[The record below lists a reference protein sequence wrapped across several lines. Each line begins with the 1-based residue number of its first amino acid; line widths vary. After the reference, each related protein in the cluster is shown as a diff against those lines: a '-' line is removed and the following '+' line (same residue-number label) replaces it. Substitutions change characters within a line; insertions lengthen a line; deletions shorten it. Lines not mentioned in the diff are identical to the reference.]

1 VIQRILVAT
10 DRSDTATRAVAWAA
24 EMSDRY
30 AAELLVLQVV
40 APEHLT
46 GQEGEGVSGEAAD
59 QLAALTEQVS
69 GERGRALLVY
79 DSDPADAIVR
89 ACAQER
95 VDLVVVGNVGM
106 RDRTEFLLGSV
117 PNRVSHNAR
126 CSVVIVNTALP
137 DATAGSGQQGS
148 PDGAGPTGPTGPTEG
163 ELLGRAAHVAQVF
176 AKFGLGDLLQRGRDD
191 GAERARRFRSAL
203 EELGPTFAKLGQI
216 LSTRPDLL
224 PASVVAELADLQDH
238 VTPLTESE
246 VVGVMEEELK
256 VPWEDVFASIE
267 PDPLAS
273 GTIAQVHRA
282 TLVGGR
288 RVVVKV
294 QRPTAEADIRQDL
307 GLLERFA
314 EQAAGRPAFRQVVDV
329 PAIIDHLSSSLVR
342 ELDFRHEAANIERMR
357 EVLAPFD
364 RLAVPDVYHDLSTG
378 RLLVLQEI
386 QGIPLLRAPE
396 GKARREA
403 ARQLL
408 EAYYQQVLAVGFFH
422 ADPHPGNLMWWND
435 TIYLLDLGMVGEV
448 DAGLRESLL
457 LLLLAFWQ
465 EDTAFL
471 AEAMLGLA
479 AAPAPPDL
487 DETAFQAELAD
498 LLATYRHL
506 SLKELRLGPLLQQ
519 LTEISV
525 RHRVRLPSSLALI
538 GKAFGQMQ
546 LAAAE
551 LDPSLDPFSVAG
563 SFYLRQLAG
572 QMRTMT
578 NPGRVF
584 YESQKLRARLV
595 RLLEGF
601 ERVLGV
607 RGGTGLQVDL
617 LGAQDLTVAIRRAGR
632 RIAVGLAA
640 ATAIV
645 GTAVIASAAHPR
657 AWATVLF
664 GIVAAL
670 LTGGLLADVLRHR

>member
-1 VIQRILVAT
+1 MNKRILVAT
-10 DRSDTATRAVAWAA
+10 DRSDTASRAVEWAA
-24 EMSDRY
+24 EMSGKY
-30 AAELLVLQVV
+30 AAELIVLQVV
-40 APEHLT
+40 APEHVAPHDD
-46 GQEGEGVSGEAAD
+46 GSPGRAAAD
-59 QLAALTEQVS
+59 DLAAFARQV
-69 GERGRALLVY
+69 GGDRARPMLVY

-89 ACAQER
+89 VCEQER
-95 VDLVVVGNVGM
+95 ADLVVVGNLGM
-106 RDRTEFLLGSV
+106 RNRTEFLLGSV

-126 CSVVIVNTALP
+126 CSVVIVNTAP
-137 DATAGSGQQGS
+137 DDVPGGTAPRQSAEADAE
-148 PDGAGPTGPTGPTEG
+148 PAED
-163 ELLGRAAHVAQVF
+163 ELLGRAAHVARVF
-176 AKFGLGDLLQRGRDD
+176 ASYGLRDIVHRTPGDDAG
-191 GAERARRFRSAL
+191 RARRLRGAL
-203 EELGPTFAKLGQI
+203 EELGPTFTKLGQI

-224 PASVVAELADLQDH
+224 PAALVAELADLQDH
-238 VTPLTESE
+238 VAPLSEAE
-246 VVGVMEEELK
+246 VVAVMEAELK
-256 VPWEDVFASIE
+256 VPWEDVFVSIE

-282 TLVGGR
+282 MLVGGE

-294 QRPTAEADIRQDL
+294 QRPTAETQIKQDL
-307 GLLERFA
+307 GLLRRFA
-314 EQAAGRPAFRQVVDV
+314 EKAAGRPAFQQVVDV
-329 PAIIDHLSSSLVR
+329 PAVIDHLSTSLVR

-357 EVLAPFD
+357 EVLAPFG
-364 RLAVPDVYHDLSTG
+364 RLSVPEVHTGLSTR

-386 QGIPLLRAPE
+386 QGVPLLQAPE
-396 GKARREA
+396 GEARREA
-403 ARQLL
+403 ARQLV
-408 EAYYQQVLAVGFFH
+408 EAYYQQVLSAGFFH

-435 TIYLLDLGMVGEV
+435 AIYLFDFGMVGEV
-448 DAGLRESLL
+448 DAGTRESLL

-479 AAPAPPDL
+479 TGPPPADF
-487 DETAFQAELAD
+487 DQDAFQQELAS
-498 LLATYRHL
+498 LLAAYRHV

-572 QMRTMT
+572 SMRAAA
-578 NPGRVF
+578 NPAHLF
-584 YESQKLRARLV
+584 YEAQKLRARGA
-595 RLLEGF
+595 RLLEGL
-601 ERVLGV
+601 ERTLGV
-607 RGGTGLQVDL
+607 RGGTGLQVDFP
-617 LGAQDLTVAIRRAGR
+617 AARDLTAAIGLAGR

-645 GTAVIASAAHPR
+645 GTAVTASAAHSA
-657 AWATVLF
+657 AWATAVF
-664 GIVAAL
+664 GTVAAV
-670 LTGGLLADVLRHR
+670 LTGGLLLDVLRRR

>member
-1 VIQRILVAT
+1 VIKRILVAT
-10 DRSDTATRAVAWAA
+10 DRSDTATRAVEWAA
-24 EMSDRY
+24 EMSGKY
-30 AAELLVLQVV
+30 AADLLVLQVV

-46 GQEGEGVSGEAAD
+46 AEDTGDAAQSAAD
-59 QLAALTEQVS
+59 DLAAFARRVG
-69 GERGRALLVY
+69 GERGRPLLVY

-89 ACAQER
+89 VCEQER

-106 RDRTEFLLGSV
+106 RDRTEFLLSSV

-126 CSVVIVNTALP
+126 CSVVIVNTALSDAP
-137 DATAGSGQQGS
+137 DATAPRRTAQADAEPSEDQ
-148 PDGAGPTGPTGPTEG
+148 
-163 ELLGRAAHVAQVF
+163 LLGRAAHVARVF
-176 AKFGLGDLLQRGRDD
+176 AKHGLRDGRHRGGDDAG
-191 GAERARRFRSAL
+191 RARRLRGAL

-224 PASVVAELADLQDH
+224 PAAVVAELADLQDH
-238 VTPLTESE
+238 VTPLTEAE
-246 VVGVMEEELK
+246 VVAVMETELK

-267 PDPLAS
+267 PDPLAA

-282 TLVGGR
+282 TLVGGE

-294 QRPTAEADIRQDL
+294 QRPAAETEIRQDL
-307 GLLERFA
+307 GLLHRFA
-314 EQAAGRPAFRQVVDV
+314 AKAAGRPAFQEVVDV
-329 PAIIDHLSSSLVR
+329 PAVIDHLSSSLVR

-357 EVLAPFD
+357 EVLAPFS
-364 RLAVPDVYHDLSTG
+364 RLSVPVVHDGLSTR

-386 QGIPLLRAPE
+386 QGIPLLEAPPGE
-396 GKARREA
+396 ARREA
-403 ARQLL
+403 ARQLV
-408 EAYYQQVLAVGFFH
+408 EAYYQQVLTAGFFH

-448 DAGLRESLL
+448 DAGTRESLL
-457 LLLLAFWQ
+457 LLLLAFWR

-471 AEAMLGLA
+471 ADAMLGLA
-479 AAPAPPDL
+479 TEPPPPGFDQ
-487 DETAFQAELAD
+487 DAFADELAG

-519 LTEISV
+519 LTAISV

-563 SFYLRQLAG
+563 SFYLRQLTESL
-572 QMRTMT
+572 RTAA
-578 NPGRVF
+578 NPVQLF
-584 YESQKLRARLV
+584 YEGQKLRVRGT
-595 RLLEGF
+595 RLLEGL
-601 ERVLGV
+601 ERALGV
-607 RGGTGLQVDL
+607 RGGTGLQVEFN
-617 LGAQDLTVAIRRAGR
+617 GNRELTVAIDIAGR

-640 ATAIV
+640 ATAIA
-645 GTAVIASAAHPR
+645 GTAVTASGAHPATR
-657 AWATVLF
+657 ATAVF
-664 GIVAAL
+664 GSVAAV
-670 LTGGLLADVLRHR
+670 LTGGLLIDVLRRR

>member
-1 VIQRILVAT
+1 MLVAT
-10 DRSDTATRAVAWAA
+10 DRSDTASRAVQWAA
-24 EMSDRY
+24 EMSGKY
-30 AAELLVLQVV
+30 AADLLVLQVV

-46 GQEGEGVSGEAAD
+46 AEGSDSATQAAAD
-59 QLAALTEQVS
+59 DLATFTRQVC
-69 GERGRALLVY
+69 GERGRPLLVY

-89 ACAQER
+89 VCEQER

-126 CSVVIVNTALP
+126 CSVVIVNTALN
-137 DATAGSGQQGS
+137 
-148 PDGAGPTGPTGPTEG
+148 GAGATPPKTAQAAAEPSDSQ
-163 ELLGRAAHVAQVF
+163 LLGRAAHVARIF
-176 AKFGLGDLLQRGRDD
+176 ARYGLRDVMHGGKD
-191 GAERARRFRSAL
+191 DEAERARRFRSAL

-224 PASVVAELADLQDH
+224 PAAVVAELADLQDH
-238 VTPLTESE
+238 VAPLTEAE
-246 VVGVMEEELK
+246 VVAVMETELK

-282 TLVGGR
+282 TLIGGE

-294 QRPTAEADIRQDL
+294 QRPTAETEIRQDL
-307 GLLERFA
+307 GLLRRFA
-314 EQAAGRPAFRQVVDV
+314 EKAANRPAFQQVVDV
-329 PAIIDHLSSSLVR
+329 PAVIDHLSSSLVR

-357 EVLAPFD
+357 EVLAPFG
-364 RLAVPDVYHDLSTG
+364 RLSVPDVHAGLSTR
-378 RLLVLQEI
+378 RLLVMQEI
-386 QGIPLLRAPE
+386 QGIPLLEAPE
-396 GKARREA
+396 GEARREA
-403 ARQLL
+403 ARQLV
-408 EAYYQQVLAVGFFH
+408 EAYYQQVLAAGFFH

-448 DAGLRESLL
+448 DAGMRESLL
-457 LLLLAFWQ
+457 LLLLAFWR

-479 AAPAPPDL
+479 TGSPPADF
-487 DETAFQAELAD
+487 DQDAFQEELAS
-498 LLATYRHL
+498 LMAEYRHV

-519 LTEISV
+519 LTAISV

-551 LDPSLDPFSVAG
+551 LDPSVDPFSVAG

-572 QMRTMT
+572 SMRAAV
-578 NPGRVF
+578 NPAQLF
-584 YESQKLRARLV
+584 YEGQKLRARAT
-595 RLLEGF
+595 RLLEGL
-601 ERVLGV
+601 ERTLGV
-607 RGGTGLQVDL
+607 RGGTGLQVDFR
-617 LGAQDLTVAIRRAGR
+617 GARELTAAIGLAGR
-632 RIAVGLAA
+632 RIAIGLAA

-645 GTAVIASAAHPR
+645 GTAVTASAAHSA
-657 AWATVLF
+657 AWATAVF
-664 GIVAAL
+664 GAAAVL
-670 LTGGLLADVLRHR
+670 LTGGLLIDVFRHR

>member
-1 VIQRILVAT
+1 MIQRILVAT

-24 EMSDRY
+24 EMSDKY
-30 AAELLVLQVV
+30 AADLLVLQVV
-40 APEHLT
+40 APEHLP
-46 GQEGEGVSGEAAD
+46 GQEGDGAAQAAAD
-59 QLAALTEQVS
+59 QLAALAQQMR
-69 GERGRALLVY
+69 GERGRSLLVF
-79 DSDPADAIVR
+79 DSDPAEAIVR
-89 ACAQER
+89 TCEQER

-126 CSVVIVNTALP
+126 CSVVIVNTALAGAP
-137 DATAGSGQQGS
+137 GTAREPGYREDAE
-148 PDGAGPTGPTGPTEG
+148 PTEG

-176 AKFGLGDLLQRGRDD
+176 ARFGLGDVMHRGRDD
-191 GAERARRFRSAL
+191 GAGRARRFRSAL

-224 PASVVAELADLQDH
+224 PAAVVEELADLQDH
-238 VTPLTESE
+238 VTPLTEAE
-246 VVGVMEEELK
+246 VVAVMEQELK

-282 TLVGGR
+282 TLVGGQ

-294 QRPTAEADIRQDL
+294 QRPTAETEIRQDL

-314 EQAAGRPAFRQVVDV
+314 GKAAGRAAFQQVVDV
-329 PAIIDHLSSSLVR
+329 PAIIEHLSSSLVR

-364 RLAVPDVYHDLSTG
+364 RLAVPDVYTDLSTK

-386 QGIPLLRAPE
+386 QGVPLLQAPAGE
-396 GKARREA
+396 ARREA
-403 ARQLL
+403 ARQFL
-408 EAYYQQVLAVGFFH
+408 EAYYQQVLAAGFFH

-448 DAGLRESLL
+448 DAGMRESLL
-457 LLLLAFWQ
+457 LMLLAFWQ

-471 AEAMLGLA
+471 AETMLGLSA
-479 AAPAPPDL
+479 ERPPPGF
-487 DETAFQAELAD
+487 DEAAFQAELAD
-498 LLATYRHL
+498 LLASYRHM
-506 SLKELRLGPLLQQ
+506 SLQDLRLGPLLQQ

-563 SFYLRQLAG
+563 TFYLRQLAG
-572 QMRTMT
+572 QMRTMA
-578 NPGRVF
+578 NPQHLF
-584 YESQKLRARLV
+584 YEGQKFRMRLS
-595 RLLEGF
+595 RLLEGL
-601 ERVLGV
+601 ERTLGV
-607 RGGTGLQVDL
+607 RGGTGLQVDFQ
-617 LGAQDLTVAIRRAGR
+617 GAHDLTAAIGLAGR
-632 RIAVGLAA
+632 RIAIGLAA

-645 GTAVIASAAHPR
+645 GTAVTASAAHS
-657 AWATVLF
+657 ASWLTAVF
-664 GIVAAL
+664 GAVAVL
-670 LTGGLLADVLRHR
+670 LTGGLLADVLRRR

>member
-1 VIQRILVAT
+1 MIQRILVAT

-30 AAELLVLQVV
+30 AADLLVLQVV

-46 GQEGEGVSGEAAD
+46 GQEADGASQAAAD
-59 QLAALTEQVS
+59 QLAALTQQVC
-69 GERGRALLVY
+69 GTRGRPLLVY
-79 DSDPADAIVR
+79 DSDPADAILR
-89 ACAQER
+89 TCEQER
-95 VDLVVVGNVGM
+95 ADLVVVGNVGM

-126 CSVVIVNTALP
+126 CSVVIVNTAMD
-137 DATAGSGQQGS
+137 DAPAGTARQHAAQ
-148 PDGAGPTGPTGPTEG
+148 PGAEPTEG
-163 ELLGRAAHVAQVF
+163 QLFGRAARVAQVF
-176 AKFGLGDLLQRGRDD
+176 AKYGLGDVLHRARDD
-191 GAERARRFRSAL
+191 SAGRARRFRSAL

-224 PASVVAELADLQDH
+224 PAAVVAELADLQDH
-238 VTPLTESE
+238 VTPLAEAE
-246 VVGVMEEELK
+246 VVAVMEKELK

-282 TLVGGR
+282 TLVGGE

-294 QRPTAEADIRQDL
+294 QRPTAETEIRQDL
-307 GLLERFA
+307 GLLHRFA
-314 EQAAGRPAFRQVVDV
+314 EKAAGRPAFQQVVDV

-342 ELDFRHEAANIERMR
+342 ELDFRHEAANIARMR
-357 EVLAPFD
+357 QVLAPFD
-364 RLAVPDVYHDLSTG
+364 RLAVPAVHTGLSTG

-386 QGIPLLRAPE
+386 QGIPLLQAPPGE
-396 GKARREA
+396 ARRQA

-408 EAYYQQVLAVGFFH
+408 EAYYQQVLTAGFFH

-448 DAGLRESLL
+448 DARLRESLL

-479 AAPAPPDL
+479 AQRPPPDF
-487 DETAFQAELAD
+487 DEAAFQEELAG

-572 QMRTMT
+572 RMRGMA
-578 NPGRVF
+578 NPGQLL
-584 YESQKLRARLV
+584 YESQKLRVRTA
-595 RLLEGF
+595 RLLEGL
-601 ERVLGV
+601 ERTVGV
-607 RGGTGLQVDL
+607 RGGAGLQVDL
-617 LGAQDLTVAIRRAGR
+617 RGAQELTAAIGRAGR
-632 RIAVGLAA
+632 RIAIGLTA
-640 ATAIV
+640 ATALV
-645 GTAVIASAAHPR
+645 ATAVTASAAHPT
-657 AWATVLF
+657 AWAAATL
-664 GIVAAL
+664 GAVAAL
-670 LTGGLLADVLRHR
+670 LTGGLLADVIRHR

>member
-10 DRSDTATRAVAWAA
+10 DRSDTATRAVTWAV
-24 EMSDRY
+24 EMSDKY
-30 AAELLVLQVV
+30 AADLLVLQVV

-46 GQEGEGVSGEAAD
+46 ASAGGNGAQAAVD
-59 QLAALTEQVS
+59 GLAAFTRQVC
-69 GERGRALLVY
+69 GERGRPLLVY

-89 ACAQER
+89 VCGQER

-126 CSVVIVNTALP
+126 CSVVIVNTAP
-137 DATAGSGQQGS
+137 SEA
-148 PDGAGPTGPTGPTEG
+148 PDGTAPRKTAQAGAEPSEG
-163 ELLGRAAHVAQVF
+163 QLLGRAAHMAQVF
-176 AKFGLGDLLQRGRDD
+176 AKHGLRDVLHRTRDD
-191 GAERARRFRSAL
+191 DAGRARRFRSAL

-224 PASVVAELADLQDH
+224 PPAVVAELADLQDH
-238 VTPLTESE
+238 VAPLTEAD
-246 VVGVMEEELK
+246 VVAVMEAELK

-282 TLVGGR
+282 TLVGGE

-294 QRPTAEADIRQDL
+294 QRPTAETEITQDL
-307 GLLERFA
+307 GLLRRFA
-314 EQAAGRPAFRQVVDV
+314 EKAASRPAFQQVVDV
-329 PAIIDHLSSSLVR
+329 PAVIDHLSSSLVR

-357 EVLAPFD
+357 EVLAPFS
-364 RLAVPDVYHDLSTG
+364 RLSVPDVQAGLSTR
-378 RLLVLQEI
+378 RLLVMQEI
-386 QGIPLLRAPE
+386 QGIPLLEAPE
-396 GKARREA
+396 GEARREA
-403 ARQLL
+403 ARQLV
-408 EAYYQQVLAVGFFH
+408 EAYYQQVLTAGFFH

-448 DAGLRESLL
+448 DAGTRESLL
-457 LLLLAFWQ
+457 LLLLAFWR
-465 EDTAFL
+465 EDTSFL
-471 AEAMLGLA
+471 ADAMLGLA
-479 AAPAPPDL
+479 TGPPPPEFDK
-487 DETAFQAELAD
+487 DAFAGELAS
-498 LLATYRHL
+498 LLASYRHV

-551 LDPSLDPFSVAG
+551 LDPALDPFSVAG
-563 SFYLRQLAG
+563 SFYLRQLAAS
-572 QMRTMT
+572 MRAAAD
-578 NPGRVF
+578 PAHLF
-584 YESQKLRARLV
+584 YEGQKLRV
-595 RLLEGF
+595 RATKLLEGF
-601 ERVLGV
+601 ERTLGV
-607 RGGTGLQVDL
+607 RGGTGLQVDFR
-617 LGAQDLTVAIRRAGR
+617 GARELTAAIGLAGR

-645 GTAVIASAAHPR
+645 GTAVTASAAHT
-657 AWATVLF
+657 ADWTTAVF
-664 GIVAAL
+664 GTAAVV
-670 LTGGLLADVLRHR
+670 LTGGLLIDVLRRR

>member
-1 VIQRILVAT
+1 VIERILVAT

-24 EMSDRY
+24 ELAGRY
-30 AAELLVLQVV
+30 DADLLVLQVI

-46 GQEGEGVSGEAAD
+46 GADGDAQVAAD
-59 QLAALTEQVS
+59 ELAALTRQVR
-69 GERGRALLVY
+69 GERGRALVAY

-89 ACAQER
+89 ACERER

-126 CSVVIVNTALP
+126 CSVAIVNTAP
-137 DATAGSGQQGS
+137 AATTRVHA
-148 PDGAGPTGPTGPTEG
+148 PPEGAEPTEG
-163 ELLGRAAHVAQVF
+163 DLLGRAAHVARVF
-176 AKFGLGDLLQRGRDD
+176 AKFAAGDLTHRGGDD
-191 GAERARRFRSAL
+191 GTGRARRFRAAL

-224 PASVVAELADLQDH
+224 PATVIAELADLQDH
-238 VTPLTESE
+238 VTPLAEAE
-246 VVGVMEEELK
+246 VVAVMETELK

-282 TLVGGR
+282 TLVGGE

-294 QRPTAEADIRQDL
+294 QRPTAETEIRQDL

-314 EQAAGRPAFRQVVDV
+314 AKAAGRPAFQQVVDV

-342 ELDFRHEAANIERMR
+342 ELDFRNEAANIERMR
-357 EVLAPFD
+357 QILEPFD
-364 RLAVPDVYHDLSTG
+364 RLAVPGVHSELSTG

-386 QGIPLLRAPE
+386 QGVPLLQAPAGE
-396 GKARREA
+396 ARRQA

-408 EAYYQQVLAVGFFH
+408 EAYYQQVLAAGFFH

-471 AEAMLGLA
+471 AEAMLGIA
-479 AAPAPPDL
+479 TAPPPRGF
-487 DETAFQAELAD
+487 DEASFQAELAD
-498 LLATYRHL
+498 LLGTYRHL

-525 RHRVRLPSSLALI
+525 RHKVRLPSSLALI

-563 SFYLRQLAG
+563 TFYLRQLAG
-572 QMRTMT
+572 QMRSMA
-578 NPGRVF
+578 NPGHLF
-584 YESQKLRARLV
+584 YESQKLRVRLSK
-595 RLLEGF
+595 LLEGF
-601 ERVLGV
+601 ERAVGA
-607 RGGTGLQVDL
+607 RGGTGLQVDFR
-617 LGAQDLTVAIRRAGR
+617 GAQELTTAIGLAGR

-645 GTAVIASAAHPR
+645 GTAVTASAAHS
-657 AWATVLF
+657 ATWATALF
-664 GIVAAL
+664 GAAAAL
-670 LTGGLLADVLRHR
+670 LTGGLLADVLRRR

>member
-1 VIQRILVAT
+1 MIQRILVAT

-24 EMSDRY
+24 EMSSKY
-30 AAELLVLQVV
+30 AADLLVLQVV
-40 APEHLT
+40 SPEHLT
-46 GQEGEGVSGEAAD
+46 GQEGDDATQAATAD
-59 QLAALTEQVS
+59 LAALTRQVC
-69 GERGRALLVY
+69 GERGRSLLVY

-89 ACAQER
+89 ICEQER

-126 CSVVIVNTALP
+126 CSVVIVNTAMA
-137 DATAGSGQQGS
+137 DA
-148 PDGAGPTGPTGPTEG
+148 PDGTAPRRAGAEPTEG
-163 ELLGRAAHVAQVF
+163 QLLGRAAHVARVF
-176 AKFGLGDLLQRGRDD
+176 AKYGLEDVLNRTRDD
-191 GAERARRFRSAL
+191 GTGRARRFRGAL

-224 PASVVAELADLQDH
+224 PAAVVAELADLQDH
-238 VTPLTESE
+238 VTPLTEAE
-246 VVGVMEEELK
+246 VVAVMEEELK

-282 TLVGGR
+282 TLAGGQ

-294 QRPTAEADIRQDL
+294 QRPTAETEIRQDL
-307 GLLERFA
+307 GLLQRFA
-314 EQAAGRPAFRQVVDV
+314 EKAANRPAFQQVVDV
-329 PAIIDHLSSSLVR
+329 PAVIDHLSSSLVR

-364 RLAVPDVYHDLSTG
+364 RLSVPDVHTDLSTR

-386 QGIPLLRAPE
+386 QGIPLLQAPA
-396 GKARREA
+396 GQARRQA

-408 EAYYQQVLAVGFFH
+408 EAYYQQILTAGFFH

-448 DAGLRESLL
+448 DAGMRESLL
-457 LLLLAFWQ
+457 LLLLAFWH

-479 AAPAPPDL
+479 TEPPHPDF
-487 DETAFQAELAD
+487 DQAAFQDELAS

-525 RHRVRLPSSLALI
+525 RHQVRLPSSLALV

-563 SFYLRQLAG
+563 QFLPCGGLA
-572 QMRTMT
+572 
-578 NPGRVF
+578 
-584 YESQKLRARLV
+584 
-595 RLLEGF
+595 
-601 ERVLGV
+601 
-607 RGGTGLQVDL
+607 
-617 LGAQDLTVAIRRAGR
+617 RAGC
-632 RIAVGLAA
+632 APLAD
-640 ATAIV
+640 
-645 GTAVIASAAHPR
+645 PR
-657 AWATVLF
+657 AA
-664 GIVAAL
+664 
-670 LTGGLLADVLRHR
+670 VLREPEGPGACRQVA